1 MVTPQLCQGPPRHR
15 RSGSQIHT
23 PRLPKPF
30 HTKLTKRARDG
41 RDGTVY
47 GEYSTDSYYAHH
59 AGAISMSVVRA
70 EGERLEKGMQKIEA
84 KLYRPCTNRANEAAA
99 AGGA

>member
-1 MVTPQLCQGPPRHR
+1 MVTLSPTATAFTAFSHR
-15 RSGSQIHT
+15 I
-23 PRLPKPF
+23 L
-30 HTKLTKRARDG
+30 TKLTKRARDG

-47 GEYSTDSYYAHH
+47 GEYSTGDYYAHH

-84 KLYRPCTNRANEAAA
+84 KLYRPRMNRANEAAA